1 MEYTDFL
8 EVHARYG
15 TSESDIKKRKGYDNI
30 LENVVIAPWWS
41 HSMFESENTKI
52 EQISDKIYNIT
63 EDEETDEFID
73 ELKNFRLDLK

>member
-30 LENVVIAPWWS
+30 LENVVIAPW
-41 HSMFESENTKI
+41 
-52 EQISDKIYNIT
+52 
-63 EDEETDEFID
+63 
-73 ELKNFRLDLK
+73 